1 MQKREEQPTNLGVR
15 RCALPAQTHLPLP
28 EIHFGCRLATTAT
41 PTVTA
46 MPSFD
51 IVSKVDPQTLE
62 NAVNT
67 AKKELATRYDL
78 RDTKGGMELDKKGNT
93 ILLSSENSMRIKA
106 LEDILLTRIVKQG
119 IDGTAL
125 DFTAE
130 EQASGALV
138 KKTIKVRA
146 GVDKDAGRKIIKA
159 IKDSKIKV
167 EAQMQ
172 DDQIRVSAK
181 KIDDL
186 QAVIA
191 LLRRT
196 DNGQP
201 LQFVNMK

>member
-1 MQKREEQPTNLGVR
+1 
-15 RCALPAQTHLPLP
+15 
-28 EIHFGCRLATTAT
+28 
-41 PTVTA
+41 

-67 AKKELATRYDL
+67 AKKELQTRYDL
-78 RDTKGGMELDKKGNT
+78 RDTKGGIELDKKANT
-93 ILLSSENSMRIKA
+93 IQLSSENSMRVKA
-106 LEDILLTRIVKQG
+106 LEDILLARVVKQG

-125 DFTAE
+125 DFTDE

-138 KKTIKVRA
+138 KKTVKVRA
-146 GVDKDAGRKIIKA
+146 GIDKDTGRKISKA
-159 IKDSKIKV
+159 IKDAKLKV
-167 EAQMQ
+167 EVQMQ
-172 DDQIRVSAK
+172 DEQVRVSGK

-196 DNGQP
+196 DIGQP